1 MKSEFIRKPLSTTIR
16 RSLRQMRILSAV
28 LLAVPIFLNRAT
40 FNAGAAE
47 DADSAV
53 NAMSEAHRQFRV
65 PTSNNDLA
73 LRIET
78 FLDEFFAKRSSS
90 DVESLKLLEGFY
102 SKDVVHKRKQVRR
115 EIVMSD
121 LRKYSVQ

>member
-1 MKSEFIRKPLSTTIR
+1 MPSPGLI
-16 RSLRQMRILSAV
+16 
-28 LLAVPIFLNRAT
+28 VPT

-53 NAMSEAHRQFRV
+53 SAMSEAHKQFRV
-65 PTSNNDLA
+65 PMSNNDLA
-73 LRIET
+73 LRIEA

-102 SKDVVHKRKQVRR
+102 SKNVVHKRKQVRR

-121 LRKYSVQ
+121 LRK